1 MLLHSFDA
9 LLAMGA
15 PANSPGQASP
25 PVLMQFFPFILMAIV
40 MYFVM
45 IRPQQK
51 RAKEHEALLKS
62 VKSGDRI
69 VTSGGIVGV
78 VTGVKDKTLSVR
90 SAETKLEILKSA
102 ITTVERETASTEA

>member
-15 PANSPGQASP
+15 PASSNGQATP
-25 PVLMQFFPFILMAIV
+25 LLMQVFPFILMAFV

-62 VKSGDRI
+62 VKSGDHI

-78 VTGVKDKTLSVR
+78 VIGVKEKTLSVR

-102 ITTVERETASTEA
+102 ITTVERETASAEA